1 LKLTKKLFVNKH
13 KQVKS
18 LSEQRNMNIETKW
31 LKDFVVLAQ
40 TRNFSKAADLRHV
53 SQPAF
58 SRRIK
63 TLESKLNCKLINRL
77 HLPLQLTMSG
87 EIFLN
92 RAEKMLAEL
101 DLLNEELQQQTLR
114 TPLIFSATH
123 TLSIG
128 VFPSIVEHINKLPF
142 TVDTQLKIADA
153 DDCANLLKQKHCDY
167 LLAFSDP
174 LLDAFHND
182 SILVNKVKLLP
193 VCQTNEQGEPIYQL
207 SQPKSNVP
215 YLAYQENIYLDRVVS
230 KLLKDK
236 GQQLHFNKMLMSPM
250 ADSLKMMALKGL
262 GVAWIPEF
270 SLATE
275 LASQQ
280 LVIAGGLQW
289 QPELE
294 LRLYRAKKM
303 HNKHSFQ
310 EKIWQHFNSLNI

>member
-1 LKLTKKLFVNKH
+1 
-13 KQVKS
+13 
-18 LSEQRNMNIETKW
+18 MNIETKW

>member
-1 LKLTKKLFVNKH
+1 
-13 KQVKS
+13 
-18 LSEQRNMNIETKW
+18 MNIDTKW

-40 TRNFSKAADLRHV
+40 TRNFSKASDLRHV

-63 TLESKLNCKLINRL
+63 ALESKLNCKLVNRL
-77 HLPLQLTMSG
+77 HQPLQLTVSG

-92 RAEKMLAEL
+92 RAENLLTEL
-101 DLLNEELQQQTLR
+101 DLLSEELQQQTLR
-114 TPLIFSATH
+114 TPLVFSATH

-153 DDCANLLKQKHCDY
+153 DDCTNLLKQKHCDY

-182 SILVNKVKLLP
+182 SILLANVKLLP
-193 VCQTNEQGEPIYQL
+193 VCKANEQGEPIYQL
-207 SQPKSNVP
+207 SQPKSSVP

-230 KLLKDK
+230 SLLKNK
-236 GQQLHFNKMLMSPM
+236 RQQVNFNKMLMSPM

-275 LASQQ
+275 LATQQ
-280 LVIAGGLQW
+280 LVIAGGKQW
-289 QPELE
+289 QPELS

-303 HNKHSFQ
+303 HNQHSFQ
-310 EKIWQHFNSLNI
+310 EKIWQHFQELNL

>member
-1 LKLTKKLFVNKH
+1 
-13 KQVKS
+13 
-18 LSEQRNMNIETKW
+18 MNIETKW

-40 TRNFSKAADLRHV
+40 TRNFSKAAELRHV

-63 TLESKLNCKLINRL
+63 GLENKLNCKLVNRL
-77 HLPLQLTMSG
+77 HQPLQLTLSG
-87 EIFLN
+87 EMFLN
-92 RAEKMLAEL
+92 RAENILTEL
-101 DLLNEELQQQTLR
+101 DLLREELQQQTLR

-153 DDCANLLKQKHCDY
+153 DDCANLLKHKHCDY

-174 LLDAFHND
+174 MLDAFHQD
-182 SILVNKVKLLP
+182 SILLAKVKLLP
-193 VCQTNEQGEPIYQL
+193 VCQANEQGEPIYHL
-207 SQPKSNVP
+207 SQPKSSVP

-230 KLLKDK
+230 KLIKEQR
-236 GQQLHFNKMLMSPM
+236 QQVNFNKMLMSPM

-270 SLATE
+270 SLVTE

-280 LVIAGGLQW
+280 LVIAGNAQW
-289 QPELE
+289 QPELS

-303 HNKHSFQ
+303 HNSDSFQ
-310 EKIWQHFNSLNI
+310 DKIWQHFTNLSL

>member
-1 LKLTKKLFVNKH
+1 
-13 KQVKS
+13 
-18 LSEQRNMNIETKW
+18 MNIETKW
-31 LKDFVVLAQ
+31 LKDFIMLAQ

-63 TLESKLNCKLINRL
+63 ALENKVNCKLVNRL
-77 HLPLQLTMSG
+77 HQPLQLTLSG
-87 EIFLN
+87 ELFLN
-92 RAEKMLAEL
+92 RAEKILAEL
-101 DLLNEELQQQTLR
+101 NLLSEELQQQGLR

-128 VFPSIVEHINKLPF
+128 IFPSIVEHINKLPF
-142 TVDTQLKIADA
+142 SLDTQLKIADA

-182 SILVNKVKLLP
+182 SILLAKVKLLP
-193 VCQTNEQGEPIYQL
+193 VCQANEQGEPIYQL
-207 SQPKSNVP
+207 SQYSNTIP
-215 YLAYQENIYLDRVVS
+215 YLAYQENIYLDRIVN
-230 KLLKDK
+230 KLLKDIK
-236 GQQLHFNKMLMSPM
+236 HQTYFNKMLMSPM

-270 SLATE
+270 SLVSE

-280 LVIAGGLQW
+280 LVIAGGEQW
-289 QPELE
+289 QPELS

-303 HNKHSFQ
+303 HNTHSFQ
-310 EKIWQHFNSLNI
+310 EKIWHHFNDLTLQSPIK

>member
-1 LKLTKKLFVNKH
+1 
-13 KQVKS
+13 
-18 LSEQRNMNIETKW
+18 MNIETKW
-31 LKDFVVLAQ
+31 LKDFIALAQ

-63 TLESKLNCKLINRL
+63 SLEAKLSCKLVNRL
-77 HLPLQLTMSG
+77 HQPLQLTSSG

-92 RAEKMLAEL
+92 RAENMLTEL
-101 DLLNEELQQQTLR
+101 SLLGEELQQHTSR
-114 TPLIFSATH
+114 TPLVFSATH
-123 TLSIG
+123 TLSVG

-142 TVDTQLKIADA
+142 KVDTQLKIADA
-153 DDCANLLKQKHCDY
+153 DDCANLLRQKHCDY

-174 LLDAFHND
+174 LLDAFHED
-182 SILVNKVKLLP
+182 SILLTKVKLLP
-193 VCQTNEQGEPIYQL
+193 VCQANEQGEPIYQL
-207 SQPKSNVP
+207 SQPKNNVP

-230 KLLKDK
+230 KLLKEK
-236 GQQLHFNKMLMSPM
+236 TCQLNFNKMLMSPM

-280 LVIAGGLQW
+280 LVVAGDKQW
-289 QPELE
+289 QPELS
-294 LRLYRAKKM
+294 LRLYRAKRT
-303 HNKHSFQ
+303 HNSGSFQ
-310 EKIWQHFNSLNI
+310 EKIWFHFKNLNL

>member
-1 LKLTKKLFVNKH
+1 
-13 KQVKS
+13 
-18 LSEQRNMNIETKW
+18 MNIETKW

-63 TLESKLNCKLINRL
+63 ALEAKLSCKLVNRL
-77 HLPLQLTMSG
+77 HQPLQLTSSG
-87 EIFLN
+87 EIFLH
-92 RAEKMLAEL
+92 RAERILLEV
-101 DLLNEELQQQTLR
+101 DLLSEELQQQTTR
-114 TPLIFSATH
+114 TPLVFSATH

-128 VFPSIVEHINKLPF
+128 IFPSIVEHINKLPF
-142 TVDTQLKIADA
+142 HVDTQLKIADA
-153 DDCANLLKQKHCDY
+153 DDCAHLLKHKHCDY

-174 LLDAFHND
+174 LLDAFHDD
-182 SILVNKVKLLP
+182 SILLAKVKLLP
-193 VCQTNEQGEPIYQL
+193 ICQTNEQGKPIYPL
-207 SQPKSNVP
+207 TQPNSDVP
-215 YLAYQENIYLDRVVS
+215 YLAYQENIYLDRIVS

-236 GQQLHFNKMLMSPM
+236 NQQINFNKMLMSPM

-270 SLATE
+270 SLVTE

-280 LVIAGGLQW
+280 LVIAGDKQW
-289 QPELE
+289 QPELS

-303 HNKHSFQ
+303 HNNHSFQ
-310 EKIWQHFNSLNI
+310 EKIWQHFSDIKL

>member
-1 LKLTKKLFVNKH
+1 
-13 KQVKS
+13 
-18 LSEQRNMNIETKW
+18 MNIDTKW

-40 TRNFSKAADLRHV
+40 TRNFSKAADIRHV

-63 TLESKLNCKLINRL
+63 ALESKLNCKLINRL
-77 HLPLQLTMSG
+77 HQPLQLTVSG
-87 EIFLN
+87 EILLN
-92 RAEKMLAEL
+92 RAENLLVEL
-101 DLLNEELQQQTLR
+101 DLLSEELQQQTLR

-142 TVDTQLKIADA
+142 LVDTQLKIADA

-174 LLDAFHND
+174 LLDAFHHD
-182 SILVNKVKLLP
+182 SILLAKVRLLP
-193 VCQTNEQGEPIYQL
+193 VCQANEQGEPIYQL
-207 SQPKSNVP
+207 SQPQSSVP

-230 KLLKDK
+230 TLLKGK
-236 GQQLHFNKMLMSPM
+236 TQQVNFNKMLMSPM

-270 SLATE
+270 SLVTE

-280 LVIAGGLQW
+280 LVIAGEKQW
-289 QPELE
+289 QPELS

-303 HNKHSFQ
+303 HNNHSFQ
-310 EKIWQHFNSLNI
+310 EKIWQHFNDLKL

>member
-1 LKLTKKLFVNKH
+1 
-13 KQVKS
+13 
-18 LSEQRNMNIETKW
+18 MNIETKW
-31 LKDFVVLAQ
+31 LKDFVVLTQ

-63 TLESKLNCKLINRL
+63 ALEGKLNCKLVNRL
-77 HLPLQLTMSG
+77 HQPLQLTLSG

-92 RAEKMLAEL
+92 RAERMLAEL
-101 DLLNEELQQQTLR
+101 DFLSEELQQQTLR

-174 LLDAFHND
+174 LLDAFHSD
-182 SILVNKVKLLP
+182 SILLAKVKLLP
-193 VCQTNEQGEPIYQL
+193 VCQANEQGEAIYQL
-207 SQPKSNVP
+207 SQAKSSVP

-230 KLLKDK
+230 KLLKEK
-236 GQQLHFNKMLMSPM
+236 RQQVNFNKMLMSPM

-262 GVAWIPEF
+262 GIAWIPEF
-270 SLATE
+270 SLVTE

-280 LVIAGGLQW
+280 LVVAGNEQW
-289 QPELE
+289 QPELS

-303 HNKHSFQ
+303 HNSHSFQ
-310 EKIWQHFNSLNI
+310 EKVWQHFNDLEL

>member
-1 LKLTKKLFVNKH
+1 
-13 KQVKS
+13 
-18 LSEQRNMNIETKW
+18 MNIETKW

-40 TRNFSKAADLRHV
+40 TRNFSKAAAIRHV

-63 TLESKLNCKLINRL
+63 ALESKLNCKVVNRL
-77 HLPLQLTMSG
+77 HQPLQLTLSG
-87 EIFLN
+87 EIFLK
-92 RAEKMLAEL
+92 RAENLLIEL
-101 DLLNEELQQQTLR
+101 DLLSAELQQQNLR
-114 TPLIFSATH
+114 TPLVFSATH

-128 VFPSIVEHINKLPF
+128 VFPSIVEHLNKLEF

-153 DDCANLLKQKHCDY
+153 DDCANLLKHKHCDY

-174 LLDAFHND
+174 LLDAFHHD
-182 SILVNKVKLLP
+182 SILLSKVKLLP
-193 VCQTNEQGEPIYQL
+193 VCLANEQGEPIYQL
-207 SQPKSNVP
+207 SQPKGDVP

-230 KLLKDK
+230 KLLKAK
-236 GQQLHFNKMLMSPM
+236 GQQVNFNKRLMSPM

-280 LVIAGGLQW
+280 LVVAGDKQW
-289 QPELE
+289 QPELS
-294 LRLYRAKKM
+294 LRLYRAKKT
-303 HNKHSFQ
+303 HNNHSFQ
-310 EKIWQHFNSLNI
+310 EKVWLHFNNLNL

>member
-1 LKLTKKLFVNKH
+1 
-13 KQVKS
+13 
-18 LSEQRNMNIETKW
+18 MNIETKW

-40 TRNFSKAADLRHV
+40 TRNFSKAAEIRHV

-58 SRRIK
+58 SRRVK
-63 TLESKLNCKLINRL
+63 ALESKLNCKLINRL
-77 HLPLQLTMSG
+77 HQPLQLTLSG

-92 RAEKMLAEL
+92 RAEKVLTEL
-101 DLLNEELQQQTLR
+101 DLLSEELEQQILR

-128 VFPSIVEHINKLPF
+128 VFPSIVEHINKLQFPL
-142 TVDTQLKIADA
+142 DTQLKIADA

-174 LLDAFHND
+174 LLDAFHHD
-182 SILVNKVKLLP
+182 SILLAQVKLLP
-193 VCQTNEQGEPIYQL
+193 VCQANEQGEAIYQL
-207 SQPKSNVP
+207 SQPKSSVP

-230 KLLKDK
+230 KLLKEQA
-236 GQQLHFNKMLMSPM
+236 QQLNFNKMLMSPM

-262 GVAWIPEF
+262 GVAWVPEF
-270 SLATE
+270 SLAIE

-280 LVIAGGLQW
+280 LVIAGDEQW
-289 QPELE
+289 QPELS

-310 EKIWQHFNSLNI
+310 NKIWQHFHKLKL

>member
-1 LKLTKKLFVNKH
+1 
-13 KQVKS
+13 
-18 LSEQRNMNIETKW
+18 MNIETKW
-31 LKDFVVLAQ
+31 LKDFVVLTQ

-63 TLESKLNCKLINRL
+63 ALENKLNCKLVNRL
-77 HLPLQLTMSG
+77 HQPLQLTVSG

-101 DLLNEELQQQTLR
+101 DLLSEELQQQTLR

-128 VFPSIVEHINKLPF
+128 VFPSIVEHINQLPF

-174 LLDAFHND
+174 LLDAFHKD
-182 SILVNKVKLLP
+182 SILLAKVKLLP
-193 VCQTNEQGEPIYQL
+193 VCQANEQGEPIYQL
-207 SQPKSNVP
+207 TQPKSSVP

-236 GQQLHFNKMLMSPM
+236 AHKINFNKMLMSPM

-280 LVIAGGLQW
+280 LVVAGDKQW
-289 QPELE
+289 QPELS

-303 HNKHSFQ
+303 HNSHSFQ
-310 EKIWQHFNSLNI
+310 EKIWHHFNTLSL

>member
-1 LKLTKKLFVNKH
+1 
-13 KQVKS
+13 
-18 LSEQRNMNIETKW
+18 MNIDTKW

-40 TRNFSKAADLRHV
+40 TRNFSRAAEIRHV

-63 TLESKLNCKLINRL
+63 MLESKLDCKLVNRL
-77 HLPLQLTMSG
+77 HQPLQLTTSG

-92 RAEKMLAEL
+92 RAENLLTEL
-101 DLLNEELQQQTLR
+101 NLLSEELQQQTLR

-123 TLSIG
+123 TLSVG

-153 DDCANLLKQKHCDY
+153 DDCTNLLKQKHCDY

-174 LLDAFHND
+174 LLDAFHHD
-182 SILVNKVKLLP
+182 SILLAKVKLLP
-193 VCQTNEQGEPIYQL
+193 VCQANEQGEPIYQL
-207 SQPKSNVP
+207 SQPKSSVP

-230 KLLKDK
+230 RLLKDK
-236 GQQLHFNKMLMSPM
+236 RQQVNFNKMLMSPM

-262 GVAWIPEF
+262 GVAWIPAF

-280 LVIAGGLQW
+280 LVIAGGAQW
-289 QPELE
+289 QPELC

-303 HNKHSFQ
+303 HEKHSFQ
-310 EKIWQHFNSLNI
+310 EKIWQHFHNINL

>member
-1 LKLTKKLFVNKH
+1 
-13 KQVKS
+13 
-18 LSEQRNMNIETKW
+18 MNIETKW
-31 LKDFVVLAQ
+31 LKDFVILAQ
-40 TRNFSKAADLRHV
+40 TRNFSKAAELRHV

-63 TLESKLNCKLINRL
+63 TLENKLNCKLVSRL
-77 HLPLQLTMSG
+77 HHPLQLTLSG

-92 RAEKMLAEL
+92 RAEKILAEL
-101 DLLNEELQQQTLR
+101 DLLSEELQQQTLR

-142 TVDTQLKIADA
+142 TLDTQLKIADA
-153 DDCANLLKQKHCDY
+153 DDCANLLKHKHCDY

-174 LLDAFHND
+174 LLNDFHHD
-182 SILVNKVKLLP
+182 SILLTKVKLLP
-193 VCQTNEQGEPIYQL
+193 VCQGNEQGEPIYSL
-207 SQPKSNVP
+207 SQPNNNVP
-215 YLAYQENIYLDRVVS
+215 YLAYQENIYLDRIVS

-236 GQQLHFNKMLMSPM
+236 RQQINFNKMLMSPM

-280 LVIAGGLQW
+280 LVVAGDKQW
-289 QPELE
+289 QPELS

-303 HNKHSFQ
+303 HNSHSFQ
-310 EKIWQHFNSLNI
+310 EKIWQHFSELKL

>member
-1 LKLTKKLFVNKH
+1 
-13 KQVKS
+13 
-18 LSEQRNMNIETKW
+18 MNIETKW
-31 LKDFVVLAQ
+31 LKDFIVLAQ
-40 TRNFSKAADLRHV
+40 TRNFSKAAEIRHV

-63 TLESKLNCKLINRL
+63 TLESKLNCKLVNRL
-77 HLPLQLTMSG
+77 HQPLQLTLSG

-92 RAEKMLAEL
+92 RAEKMLTEL
-101 DLLNEELQQQTLR
+101 DLLSEELQQQTSR

-128 VFPSIVEHINKLPF
+128 VFPSVVEHINKLPF

-153 DDCANLLKQKHCDY
+153 DDCANLLKHKHCDY

-174 LLDAFHND
+174 LLDAFHSD
-182 SILVNKVKLLP
+182 SILLAKVNLLP
-193 VCQTNEQGEPIYQL
+193 VCQANEQGEPIYSL
-207 SQPKSNVP
+207 AQPNSNVP
-215 YLAYQENIYLDRVVS
+215 YLAYQENIYLDRIVS

-236 GQQLHFNKMLMSPM
+236 KQQVNFNKMLMSPM

-280 LVIAGGLQW
+280 LVIAGDNQW
-289 QPELE
+289 QPELS
-294 LRLYRAKKM
+294 LRLYRAKQM
-303 HNKHSFQ
+303 HNSHSFQ
-310 EKIWQHFNSLNI
+310 DKIWQHFNDLKL

>member
-1 LKLTKKLFVNKH
+1 
-13 KQVKS
+13 
-18 LSEQRNMNIETKW
+18 MNIETKW
-31 LKDFVVLAQ
+31 LKDFIMLAKM
-40 TRNFSKAADLRHV
+40 RNFSKAAELRHV

-63 TLESKLNCKLINRL
+63 ALENKVNCKLVNRL
-77 HLPLQLTMSG
+77 HQPLQLTLSG
-87 EIFLN
+87 ELFLN
-92 RAEKMLAEL
+92 RAEKILTEL
-101 DLLNEELQQQTLR
+101 DLLNKELQQQTLR

-142 TVDTQLKIADA
+142 TLDTQLKIADA

-182 SILVNKVKLLP
+182 SILLAKVKLLP
-193 VCQTNEQGEPIYQL
+193 VCQANGQGEPIYQL
-207 SQPKSNVP
+207 SQSSSTIP
-215 YLAYQENIYLDRVVS
+215 YLAYQENIYLDRIVS

-236 GQQLHFNKMLMSPM
+236 KNQTNFNKMLMSPM

-270 SLATE
+270 SLVSE

-280 LVIAGGLQW
+280 LVIAGDKQW
-289 QPELE
+289 QPELS

-303 HNKHSFQ
+303 HNSHSFQ
-310 EKIWQHFNSLNI
+310 KKIWHHFDDLTLQSSN